1 MGRRLAI
8 IAGLSAIAW
17 AAPCLAEEPHS
28 AAKGSRLSA
37 WTGLSGGPDYFYA
50 YAGSAIFLSGDKD
63 TGGILTRFG
72 LGGGGYRTS
81 GDEPHYVAQYD
92 VDLLFGFRAN
102 PGDGMI
108 ALFAGGDFN
117 SHDNRDADAEPRGT
131 EWGIKGVIEAYAPLG
146 DSLYFAAYGNYS
158 TAFDTF
164 ATDAK
169 VAYRLSET
177 LALGPEIAAVGSAG
191 FTQARAGLA
200 SAWNFVAGTE
210 LSGAAGLARD
220 LDDGDY
226 GFYGTI
232 NIYADF

>member
-1 MGRRLAI
+1 LGRRLAI

-17 AAPCLAEEPHS
+17 AAPCLAEEPQT

-50 YAGSAIFLSGDKD
+50 YAGSAIFLNGDKD

-92 VDLLFGFRAN
+92 VDLLLGFRAN

-117 SHDNRDADAEPRGT
+117 SHDNRDPDATPNGT
-131 EWGIKGVIEAYAPLG
+131 EWGVKGIIEAYAPLG
-146 DSLYFAAYGNYS
+146 DQLYFAAYGNYS

-200 SAWNFVAGTE
+200 TAWKLFAETE

-232 NIYADF
+232 NLYAEF